1 MKKIFLIILT
11 ILFVGQLTTEA
22 CTTAV
27 ISGKATKDGRPLLW
41 KHRDTWATKNKIM
54 QFNDGKYSYIGLVNS
69 GDKTGKSIWIGHNSA
84 GFAIMNSASYNL
96 NNDTIEQ
103 TGLEGQ
109 LMKKALQTCATVDEF
124 EQFLKNLP
132 QPSRLEANFG
142 VIDAQ
147 GGAAEFELANFHY
160 VKFDANDPK
169 QAPNGYL
176 VRTNYSISGLYG
188 KGGGYT
194 RYRTAEET
202 FYQAIGNNDFDVM
215 TIVQGASRNLTHS
228 LTKENLWD
236 YINIPEGN
244 PKYVCLKDFIPRSGS
259 ASSITIQ
266 GVKKDESPSLT
277 TMWAIVGFPLT
288 SVCIPLWLDMDTE
301 LPEIVQYDKE
311 LKDSPICHAALT
323 FKKDVY
329 SYRLGSHSKYY
340 INVNSV
346 LNANGSGYLQKLR
359 PLEEEIYQKGL
370 KMKETW
376 YENNKLNRSEIKSF
390 YEWLDTEIS
399 SYYQSEFSYKL
410 LNN

>member
-1 MKKIFLIILT
+1 MKKTLIIVLLSL
-11 ILFVGQLTTEA
+11 ILVPFAAEA

-54 QFNDGKYSYIGLVNS
+54 QFKDGKYSYIGLVNS

-124 EQFLKNLP
+124 EQFLKDLP

-176 VRTNYSISGLYG
+176 VRTNYSISGEFG

-202 FYQAIGNNDFDVM
+202 FYQALGNNDFDVM
-215 TIVQGASRNLTHS
+215 TIAQGASRNLTHS
-228 LTKENLWD
+228 LTNENLWD
-236 YINIPEGN
+236 YITIPEGN

-259 ASSITIQ
+259 ASSIIIQ
-266 GVKKDESPSLT
+266 GVKKTESAELT
-277 TMWAIVGFPLT
+277 TMWSIVGFPLS
-288 SVCIPLWLDMDTE
+288 SVCIPLWLDTDNK
-301 LPEIVQYDKE
+301 LPQLVQYDKE
-311 LKDSPICHAALT
+311 IKDSPICHAALSL
-323 FKKDVY
+323 KKDIY

-340 INVNSV
+340 VNVNAI
-346 LNANGSGYLQKLR
+346 LNADNTGILQILK
-359 PLEEEIYQKGL
+359 PLEDKIYQESLNYMKKWYKNGKRNNGEMLQFYDWVDNEVNTYYKENFGL
-370 KMKETW
+370 
-376 YENNKLNRSEIKSF
+376 
-390 YEWLDTEIS
+390 
-399 SYYQSEFSYKL
+399 QL
-410 LNN
+410 LKQ

>member
-1 MKKIFLIILT
+1 MMRKIFITTILV
-11 ILFVGQLTTEA
+11 LFVGLFNTEA

-54 QFNDGKYSYIGLVNS
+54 QFTDGKYDYIGLVNS
-69 GDKTGKSIWIGHNSA
+69 GDKTGKSIWIGYNSA

-124 EQFLKNLP
+124 EQFLKDLP
-132 QPSRLEANFG
+132 QPTRLEANFG

-176 VRTNYSISGLYG
+176 VRSNYSVSGEFG

-194 RYRTAEET
+194 RYRTAEEV
-202 FYQAIGNNDFDVM
+202 FYQAIGNHNFDVM
-215 TIVQGASRNLTHS
+215 TIAQGASRNLTHS
-228 LTKENLWD
+228 LTKENLWN
-236 YINIPEGN
+236 YINLPKNN

-266 GVKKDESPSLT
+266 GVKKDEDASLT
-277 TMWAIVGFPLT
+277 TMWSIVGFPLT
-288 SVCIPLWLDMDTE
+288 SVCIPLWIDNKTE
-301 LPEIVQYDKE
+301 LPKIVQYDPE
-311 LKDSPICHAALT
+311 VKDSPICHAALT
-323 FKKDVY
+323 LKKDVY

-340 INVNSV
+340 INVNTL
-346 LNANGSGYLQKLR
+346 LNSDGSGFLQILK
-359 PLEEEIYQKGL
+359 PLEDEIYVKSTKMIAKWYEDG
-370 KMKETW
+370 KKDKAEMKE
-376 YENNKLNRSEIKSF
+376 F
-390 YEWLDTEIS
+390 YQWLDERING
-399 SYYQSEFSYKL
+399 YYSEHFGLRL
-410 LNN
+410 LN